1 MVEAIA
7 TTAMP
12 NYQAKMTIPTMPR
25 RRVTPP
31 IVKEINDP

>member
-1 MVEAIA
+1 
-7 TTAMP
+7 MP

-25 RRVTPP
+25 CRVTPP